1 MRAETTAR
9 MRTVPPIASVT
20 CMEDSRPSQRSV
32 ESSSWVRR
40 SRSAGMGTRQSTS
53 SSTTP
58 ETSVPTRVQFSN
70 GWVVKWEDG

>member
-1 MRAETTAR
+1 MPPTAS
-9 MRTVPPIASVT
+9 IT
-20 CMEDSRPSQRSV
+20 CMAFSCPSQSSV
-32 ESSSWVRR
+32 DASSSVSRA
-40 SRSAGMGTRQSTS
+40 RSASMGTRQSTS